1 MEKRLSL
8 KLLLVAVVMLVASVV
23 TVNAADPVPAKVV
36 GVTDGDTIKAVI
48 NGVEI
53 KIRLYGVD
61 APEKAQPF
69 GQVARAQIVGG
80 NQRDQR
86 TKAHLALSVIAGC
99 QGRLIG
105 KALAFE
111 ALIDVPAQFRLG
123 PVNVIADANPTGHG
137 TAGLVL

>member
-69 GQVARAQIVGG
+69 GQVAS
-80 NQRDQR
+80 D
-86 TKAHLALSVIAGC
+86 ALKQAI
-99 QGRLIG
+99 
-105 KALAFE
+105 
-111 ALIDVPAQFRLG
+111 
-123 PVNVIADANPTGHG
+123 TGHAVTVQAIG
-137 TAGLVL
+137 QDHYGRSCPCARR